1 MFSIVTDLC
10 CFDVVSSDSLSLS
23 LSHFFRPA
31 GARPRRVW
39 LCLWCHLLRCV
50 VGMVLSPPFSLG
62 LGGVV
67 VAAFVSCL
75 LLCRAVLAVAVSVR
89 LSVHLSFGQS
99 IRLPAVHVCHL
110 VLICV
115 RFAVF
120 FFVLHVSLAVFSNL
134 TVRLHVCV
142 C

>member
-1 MFSIVTDLC
+1 MFSIVTDFC

-23 LSHFFRPA
+23 LPLLPSCRCSSA
-31 GARPRRVW
+31 AR
-39 LCLWCHLLRCV
+39 LALLV
-50 VGMVLSPPFSLG
+50 VSSPQVRGGDGTVPPFLAWF
-62 LGGVV
+62 GGVV

-75 LLCRAVLAVAVSVR
+75 LLCRAVLAIAVSVR
-89 LSVHLSFGQS
+89 LSIHLSFGQS

-120 FFVLHVSLAVFSNL
+120 FFVLHVSLAVFSSL